1 VLAIDP
7 WLEIRTE
14 LDVWSAKKRT
24 ALFWWRD
31 DDATEANAKLKAML
45 ALAENFGAP
54 IALSAIPAMAKPS
67 LAKLVAKSNVAEI
80 LVHGLR
86 HENHAARD
94 RTKRELGGEAS
105 LDAVLLDAATGLR
118 LARRRFGAKCLPV
131 LVPPWNRITARAV
144 PHLPKLG
151 FKGLST
157 WKPREQKLAAPGLI
171 QVNAHLDLIDWRDGR
186 TLKPEKEIA
195 GLLLRKLR
203 WRREK
208 PARMEEPLGLLTHHA
223 YWSTAKERLLA
234 GLLATLAV
242 HPAVRFAKASDA
254 FELNAPQ

>member
-1 VLAIDP
+1 
-7 WLEIRTE
+7 
-14 LDVWSAKKRT
+14 
-24 ALFWWRD
+24 
-31 DDATEANAKLKAML
+31 ML
-45 ALAENFGAP
+45 ALAENFAAP
-54 IALSAIPAMAKPS
+54 IALSAIPAKAKPS

-94 RTKRELGGEAS
+94 RTKRELGGEIS

-118 LARRRFGAKCLPV
+118 LARNHFGAKCLPV
-131 LVPPWNRITARAV
+131 LVPPWNRITTRAV

-157 WKPREQKLAAPGLI
+157 WKPRAQKLAAPGLV
-171 QVNAHLDLIDWRDGR
+171 QVNAHLDLIDWRHGR
-186 TLKPEKEIA
+186 VLKSERDVA
-195 GLLLRKLR
+195 TLLLRKLR

-208 PARMEEPLGLLTHHA
+208 SARMEEPLGLLTHHA
-223 YWSTAKERLLA
+223 YWSAAKERMLA
-234 GLLATLAV
+234 GLLSTLAT

-254 FELNAPQ
+254 FELNAPP

>member
-1 VLAIDP
+1 MLARDH
-7 WLEIRTE
+7 WAEIRAE
-14 LDVWSAKKRT
+14 LDIWSAKKRT

-31 DDATEANAKLKAML
+31 DDATDVNAKLQALL
-45 ALAENFGAP
+45 ALAEDFATP
-54 IALSAIPAMAKPS
+54 IALSAIPAKATPR
-67 LAKLVAKSNVAEI
+67 LAKLIAKSDVAEV

-94 RTKRELGGEAS
+94 RTKRELGGEMS

-118 LARRRFGAKCLPV
+118 LSRARFGANCLPV

-144 PHLPKLG
+144 PHLAKLG

-157 WKPREQKLAAPGLI
+157 WKPREQKFAAPGLM
-171 QVNAHLDLIDWRDGR
+171 QVNAHLDVIDWRHDR
-186 TLKPEKEIA
+186 VLKTEKVIA

-208 PARMEEPLGLLTHHA
+208 ASRMEEPLGLLTHHA
-223 YWSTAKERLLA
+223 YWNKSKEKLLA
-234 GLLATLAV
+234 SLLGMLTA
-242 HPAVRFAKASDA
+242 HPAVRFVRASEA
-254 FELNAPQ
+254 FELNKAQ

>member
-1 VLAIDP
+1 MLAKDT
-7 WLEIRTE
+7 WAEIRAE
-14 LDVWSAKKRT
+14 LDLWKAKKKP

-31 DDATEANAKLKAML
+31 DDATDANAKLERLL
-45 ALAENFGAP
+45 AVAEEFDTP
-54 IALSAIPAMAKPS
+54 VALSAIPARATPR
-67 LAKLVAKSNVAEI
+67 LAKLVAKSKVAEI

-86 HENHAARD
+86 HENHATRD

-118 LARRRFGAKCLPV
+118 LARARFGTKCLPV

-157 WKPREQKLAAPGLI
+157 WKPRTQKFAAPGLL
-171 QVNAHLDLIDWRDGR
+171 QVNAHLDVIDWRHDR
-186 TLKPEKEIA
+186 ILKSEQTIA

-208 PARMEEPLGLLTHHA
+208 QSRMEEPLGLLTHHA
-223 YWSTAKERLLA
+223 FWNARKEKLVI
-234 GLLATLAV
+234 GLLDTLKSHA
-242 HPAVRFAKASDA
+242 AVRFVKASQA
-254 FELNAPQ
+254 FELDASK

>member
-1 VLAIDP
+1 MLARDH
-7 WLEIRTE
+7 WADVRAE
-14 LDVWSAKKRT
+14 LDICHAKKRP

-31 DDATEANAKLKAML
+31 DDATDANSKLQSLL
-45 ALAENFGAP
+45 AVAEDFATP
-54 IALSAIPAMAKPS
+54 VALSAIPAKAKPA

-86 HENHAARD
+86 HENHAAPSRV
-94 RTKRELGGEAS
+94 KRELGGEAT
-105 LDAVLLDAATGLR
+105 LDEVLLDAATGLR
-118 LARRRFGAKCLPV
+118 LARARFGANCLPV

-157 WKPREQKLAAPGLI
+157 WKPREQKFAAPGLL
-171 QVNAHLDLIDWRDGR
+171 QVNAHLDVIDWRHDR
-186 TLKPEKEIA
+186 VLKSEQVMA

-208 PARMEEPLGLLTHHA
+208 ATRMEEPLGLLTHHA
-223 YWSTAKERLLA
+223 LWNKQKEKLIASMLSA
-234 GLLATLAV
+234 LTT
-242 HPAVRFAKASDA
+242 HSAVRFVKASEA
-254 FELNAPQ
+254 FELKTAE

>member
-1 VLAIDP
+1 MLAPDH
-7 WLEIRTE
+7 WAEVRAE
-14 LDVWSAKKRT
+14 LDIWQAKKRP

-31 DDATEANAKLKAML
+31 DDATDANAKLQSLL
-45 ALAENFGAP
+45 ALAENFATP
-54 IALSAIPAMAKPS
+54 VALSAIPAKSTPR
-67 LAKLVAKSNVAEI
+67 LAKLVNKSPVAEI

-86 HENHAARD
+86 HENHAARN
-94 RTKRELGGEAS
+94 RVKRELGGEVT

-118 LARRRFGAKCLPV
+118 LARARFGENCLPV

-157 WKPREQKLAAPGLI
+157 WKPRPQKFAAPGLL
-171 QVNAHLDLIDWRDGR
+171 QVNAHLDVIDWRHER
-186 TLKPEKEIA
+186 VLKSEKVLA

-208 PARMEEPLGLLTHHA
+208 ASRMDEPLGLLTHHA
-223 YWSTAKERLLA
+223 YWNGRKEKLMASLLGMLTA
-234 GLLATLAV
+234 
-242 HPAVRFAKASDA
+242 HPAVRFVKASEA
-254 FELNAPQ
+254 FELNPPA

>member
-1 VLAIDP
+1 MRGFDP
-7 WLEIRTE
+7 WADIRIE
-14 LDVWSAKKRT
+14 LDAWSAKKRE

-31 DDATEANAKLKAML
+31 DDATDANAKLKALL
-45 ALAENFGAP
+45 AVAEDFAVP
-54 IALSAIPAMAKPS
+54 VALSAIPARAKPA
-67 LAKLVAKSNVAEI
+67 LAKLVNKTEVAEI

-94 RTKRELGGEAS
+94 RTKRELGGELS

-118 LARRRFGAKCLPV
+118 LSRARFGTKCLPV

-144 PHLPKLG
+144 PHLSKLG

-157 WKPREQKLAAPGLI
+157 WKPRVKKLAAPGLI
-171 QVNAHLDLIDWRDGR
+171 QVNAHLDFIDWRDGR
-186 TLKPEKEIA
+186 TLKPQKEIA

-208 PARMEEPLGLLTHHA
+208 VARQEEPLGLLTHHA
-223 YWSTAKERLLA
+223 YWTNAKQRLMA
-234 GLLATLAV
+234 GLLETLKA
-242 HPAVRFAKASDA
+242 HPAVRFVKASDA
-254 FELNAPQ
+254 FELNPPQ

>member
-1 VLAIDP
+1 VLARDH
-7 WLEIRTE
+7 WSDVRAE
-14 LDVWSAKKRT
+14 LDIWAAKKRT

-31 DDATEANAKLKAML
+31 DDATDANAKLQALL
-45 ALAENFGAP
+45 ALAESFATP
-54 IALSAIPAMAKPS
+54 VALSAIPAKATPR
-67 LAKLVAKSNVAEI
+67 LAKLVAKSSVAEV
-80 LVHGLR
+80 LVHGLH

-118 LARRRFGAKCLPV
+118 LARARFGANCLPV

-144 PHLPKLG
+144 PHLSKLG

-157 WKPREQKLAAPGLI
+157 WKPRLQKFAAPGLI
-171 QVNAHLDLIDWRDGR
+171 QVNAHLDVIDWRHDR
-186 TLKPEKEIA
+186 VLKTEKIIA

-208 PARMEEPLGLLTHHA
+208 AARMEEPLGLLTHHA
-223 YWSTAKERLLA
+223 YWNARKEKLLA
-234 GLLATLAV
+234 NLLATLTA
-242 HPAVRFAKASDA
+242 HPAVRFVRASDA
-254 FELNAPQ
+254 FELKAPP